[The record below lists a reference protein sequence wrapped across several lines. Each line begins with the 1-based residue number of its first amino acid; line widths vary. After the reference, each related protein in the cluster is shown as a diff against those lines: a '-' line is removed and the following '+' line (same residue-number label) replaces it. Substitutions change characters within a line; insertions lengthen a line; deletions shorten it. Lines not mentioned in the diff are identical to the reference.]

1 MAFGRFSADL
11 KQLLQQTSVL
21 SPTKPPIMTG
31 KVKQFWHFLDN
42 FNQQLRK
49 LRLVPFRLS
58 ISSFWVIWCVV
69 NGLDIGGLKDFL
81 FGLGCEAW
89 IDTKTPF
96 SFHFLLSSSLSLP
109 TPISLLWLCV
119 VFLHPSVIY
128 RSSASFSLLA
138 LRVLSIGHLSV
149 FISLAHPWL
158 CVFLSIHRFSVFFS
172 PLALR
177 VFSIHR
183 HMTGGSGT
191 HVTGVVG

>member
-1 MAFGRFSADL
+1 LAFGRFSADL

-49 LRLVPFRLS
+49 LRPVPFRLS

-138 LRVLSIGHLSV
+138 LRVLSICWS
-149 FISLAHPWL
+149 
-158 CVFLSIHRFSVFFS
+158 SIGFHFACS

-177 VFSIHR
+177 IFKHPSVFSLLL
-183 HMTGGSGT
+183 TLGSARF
-191 HVTGVVG
+191 